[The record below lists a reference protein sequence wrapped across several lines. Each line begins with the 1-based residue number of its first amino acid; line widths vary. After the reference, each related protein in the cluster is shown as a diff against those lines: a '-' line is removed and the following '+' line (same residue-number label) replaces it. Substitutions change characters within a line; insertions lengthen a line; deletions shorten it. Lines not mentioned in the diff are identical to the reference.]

1 MKTVIMQPYLFPYLG
16 YWQMI
21 AAADTF
27 VLFDDVNYIKRGWIN
42 RNNILL
48 NNSVHLFT
56 LPLVKASQNKL
67 INEINITS
75 ESKEIKKIL
84 KLIETAYKKAP
95 YYNDVFPII
104 SSILLYPDANLVS
117 LLMHQFVEIF
127 SYLDIKTKIILS
139 SSIPKDN
146 TLKGQEKILA
156 ICHHL
161 NTTQYINAIGGKELY
176 DKQRFLKENICLNFI
191 KMRDIT
197 YHQFNLEFIPYLS
210 FIDVLMFNNVEK
222 IKEFLLEYD
231 LV

>member
-1 MKTVIMQPYLFPYLG
+1 MKAVIMQPYLFPYLG

>member
-1 MKTVIMQPYLFPYLG
+1 MQPYLFPYLG